1 MRKPKHGPA
10 TNSDTSYWIYG
21 NHAVEAAMGNENRHI
36 RRIICT
42 ASAKPALDGL
52 RDSKRHPAVELL
64 EAQAF
69 AKLVPADAVHQGAAA
84 KVDVLEQPDL
94 HEILEFAG
102 EVPLVLLDQVTDPH
116 NVGAILRSAA
126 AFGAAAVVVTA
137 HNSAHE
143 TATLAKSASGAL
155 EMVPL
160 VTVSNL
166 AQAMAECKKA
176 GYWIAGFAGEATQ
189 TMQQA
194 KLTRKTALVMG
205 AEGKGMRRLTAE
217 NCDFL
222 VRIPISEKMES
233 LNVSNAAAIAL
244 YELARG

>member
-1 MRKPKHGPA
+1 MRKQKHGA
-10 TNSDTSYWIYG
+10 ASAAESSYWIYG
-21 NHAVEAAMGNENRHI
+21 NHAVEAAMANENRHI
-36 RRIICT
+36 SRIICT
-42 ASAKPALDGL
+42 SAAKAKLDTL
-52 RDSKRHPAVELL
+52 RDSGRHPAVEQLDP
-64 EAQAF
+64 QAF
-69 AKLVPADAVHQGAAA
+69 AKLVPADTVNQGAAA

-94 HEILEFAG
+94 HEILESAG
-102 EVPLVLLDQVTDPH
+102 EAPLVLLDQVTDPH

-126 AFGAAAVVVTA
+126 AFGAVAVVVTA

-155 EMVPL
+155 EVVPL

-166 AQAMAECKKA
+166 AQAMEACKKA

-189 TMQQA
+189 TMQEA

-205 AEGKGMRRLTAE
+205 AEGKGMRRLTGE

-222 VRIPISEKMES
+222 VRIPISSKMES
-233 LNVSNAAAIAL
+233 LNVSNAAAVAL